1 VKRSFGVKELV
12 MAKHITLSRK
22 SLLGLKNLTAEEI
35 NLILDTTSGMAEV
48 MKRPIPRVP
57 ALNGKSIALLFYEP
71 STRTRTSFEMAAK
84 MLSAS
89 TTSMAM
95 SSSSAVKGETLIDTV
110 KNIEVMGIDAIV
122 IRHSASGAATLV
134 DENVKASIINA
145 GDGANE
151 HPSQG
156 LLDIYTMREK
166 KGPLKGKKVVIV
178 GDIAHSRVARS
189 NIWGLTK
196 LGAKVSVV
204 APPTL
209 MPSEIEKMGV
219 KASYDLDDEIRDADF
234 INVLRIQLERQQKG
248 LFPSIEEYIKLYGIT
263 AERLKKARSDVVI
276 LHPGPINRGVELSS
290 EVADGPF
297 NVILNQVTN
306 GVAVRMAIFFLL
318 LGGKKTI

>member
-1 VKRSFGVKELV
+1 
-12 MAKHITLSRK
+12 MAKNVTLSHK
-22 SLLGLKNLTAEEI
+22 SLLGLKTLTAEEI
-35 NLILDTTSGMAEV
+35 NVILDTALGMAEV
-48 MKRPIPRVP
+48 MKRPVPRVP
-57 ALNGKSIALLFYEP
+57 ALNGKSVALLFYEP

-95 SSSSAVKGETLIDTV
+95 STSSAVKGETLIDTA
-110 KNIEVMGIDAIV
+110 KNIEVMGMDAIV
-122 IRHSASGAATLV
+122 IRHSASGAPALV
-134 DENVKASIINA
+134 DENVKCSVINA
-145 GDGANE
+145 GDGFNE

-166 KGPLKGKKVVIV
+166 KGALKGKKVVIV

-209 MPSEIEKMGV
+209 MPAEIEKMGV
-219 KASYDLDDEIRDADF
+219 KASYDLDEEIRDADF

-248 LFPSIEEYIKLYGIT
+248 LFPSIEEYIKLFGIT
-263 AERLKKARSDVVI
+263 SERLKKCRSDVIVM
-276 LHPGPINRGVELSS
+276 HPGPINRGVEMSS
-290 EVADGPF
+290 EVADGPY
-297 NVILNQVTN
+297 NVILDQVAN
-306 GVAVRMAIFFLL
+306 GVAIRMAIFYLL
-318 LGGKKTI
+318 LGGKKK

>member
-1 VKRSFGVKELV
+1 
-12 MAKHITLSRK
+12 MAKNVSLNQK
-22 SLLGLKNLTAEEI
+22 SLLGLKQLSVEEI
-35 NLILDTTSGMAEV
+35 NLILDTATGMAEV

-89 TTSMAM
+89 TSSIAMAQ
-95 SSSSAVKGETLIDTV
+95 SSVVKGETLIDTV
-110 KNIEVMGIDAIV
+110 KNIEVMGTDAIV
-122 IRHSASGAATLV
+122 IRHSASGAPHLV
-134 DENVKASIINA
+134 DENVKIPVINA
-145 GDGANE
+145 GDGFNE

-178 GDIAHSRVARS
+178 GDISHSRVARS

-209 MPSEIEKMGV
+209 MPAEIEKMGV
-219 KASYDLDDEIRDADF
+219 KASFNLDEEIRDADF
-234 INVLRIQLERQQKG
+234 INVLRIQIERQQKG
-248 LFPSIEEYIKLYGIT
+248 LFPSIDEYVRFFGIT
-263 AERLKKARSDVVI
+263 SERLKKCRSDVIVM
-276 LHPGPINRGVELSS
+276 HPGPINRGVELSS
-290 EVADGPF
+290 EVADGPY
-297 NVILNQVTN
+297 NVILDQVTN
-306 GVAVRMAIFFLL
+306 GVAIRMAIFFLFL
-318 LGGKKTI
+318 GKKKISSASGPKAT

>member
-1 VKRSFGVKELV
+1 
-12 MAKHITLSRK
+12 MAKNVTLSHK
-22 SLLGLKNLTAEEI
+22 SLLGLKTLSAEEI
-35 NLILDTTSGMAEV
+35 NLILDTATGMAEV

-89 TTSMAM
+89 TTSMTM
-95 SSSSAVKGETLIDTV
+95 SASSAVKGETLIDTV

-122 IRHSASGAATLV
+122 IRHSASGAPSLV
-134 DENVKASIINA
+134 DENVKASVINA

-166 KGPLKGKKVVIV
+166 KGSLKGKKVVIV

-189 NIWGLTK
+189 DLWGLLK
-196 LGAKVSVV
+196 LGAKVSLVG
-204 APPTL
+204 PPTL
-209 MPSEIEKMGV
+209 MPAEIEKTGAKV
-219 KASYDLDDEIRDADF
+219 SYNLDEEIRDADF
-234 INVLRIQLERQQKG
+234 INVLRLQLERQQKG
-248 LFPSIEEYIKLYGIT
+248 LFPSIEEYIKFFGIT
-263 AERLKKARSDVVI
+263 AERLKKAKPDIVI
-276 LHPGPINRGVELSS
+276 MHPGPINRGVELSS

-297 NVILNQVTN
+297 NVILDQVAN
-306 GVAVRMAIFFLL
+306 GVAIRMAIFYLL
-318 LGGKKTI
+318 LGGQKK

>member
-1 VKRSFGVKELV
+1 
-12 MAKHITLSRK
+12 MAKNITLSHK
-22 SLLGLKNLTAEEI
+22 SLIGLKTLSAEEI
-35 NLILDTTSGMAEV
+35 NLILDTAAGMAEV

-122 IRHSASGAATLV
+122 IRHSASGAPHLV
-134 DENVKASIINA
+134 DENVKASVINA

-166 KGPLKGKKVVIV
+166 KGTLKGKKVVIV

-219 KASYDLDDEIRDADF
+219 KASYDLDEEIRDADF

-297 NVILNQVTN
+297 NVILDQVTN
-306 GVAVRMAIFFLL
+306 GVAIRMAIFYLL
-318 LGGKKTI
+318 LGGRKK

>member
-1 VKRSFGVKELV
+1 
-12 MAKHITLSRK
+12 MAKTSALSHK
-22 SLLGLKNLTAEEI
+22 SLLGLKNLSVEEI
-35 NLILDTTSGMAEV
+35 NLILDTASSMAEV
-48 MKRPIPRVP
+48 MKRPVPRVP

-89 TTSMAM
+89 TTSITM
-95 SSSSAVKGETLIDTV
+95 STSSVVKGETLIDTV
-110 KNIEVMGIDAIV
+110 KNIEVMGIDALV
-122 IRHSASGAATLV
+122 IRHSASGAPALV
-134 DENVKASIINA
+134 DENVKASVINA

-189 NIWGLTK
+189 NLWGLLK
-196 LGAKVSVV
+196 LGAKVSLVG
-204 APPTL
+204 PPTL
-209 MPSEIEKMGV
+209 IPAGIEQTGAKV
-219 KASYDLDDEIRDADF
+219 SYNLDEEIRDADF

-248 LFPSIEEYIKLYGIT
+248 LFPSVEEYHELFGIT
-263 AERLKKARSDVVI
+263 AERLKKAKPDIIVM
-276 LHPGPINRGVELSS
+276 HPGPINRGVEISS

-297 NVILNQVTN
+297 NVILDQVTN
-306 GVAVRMAIFFLL
+306 GVAIRMAIFYLI
-318 LGGKKTI
+318 LGKQKK

>member
-1 VKRSFGVKELV
+1 
-12 MAKHITLSRK
+12 MAKNVTLSHK
-22 SLLGLKNLTAEEI
+22 SLLGLKSLTAEEI
-35 NLILDTTSGMAEV
+35 NLILDTASSMAEV

-89 TTSMAM
+89 TMSMAM
-95 SSSSAVKGETLIDTV
+95 SSSSAVKGETLIDTA
-110 KNIEVMGIDAIV
+110 KNIEVMGMDAIV
-122 IRHSASGAATLV
+122 IRHSASGAPALV
-134 DENVKASIINA
+134 DENVKCSVINA

-166 KGPLKGKKVVIV
+166 KGSLKGKKVVIV

-189 NIWGLTK
+189 NIWGLLK
-196 LGAKVSVV
+196 LGAKVSLV

-209 MPSEIEKMGV
+209 MPAEIEKTGV
-219 KASYDLDDEIRDADF
+219 KVSYNLDEEIRDADF
-234 INVLRIQLERQQKG
+234 INVLRLQLERQQKG

-263 AERLKKARSDVVI
+263 QERLKKCRSDVIVM
-276 LHPGPINRGVELSS
+276 HPGPINRGVELSS
-290 EVADGPF
+290 EVADGPY
-297 NVILNQVTN
+297 NVILDQVAN
-306 GVAVRMAIFFLL
+306 GVAIRMAIFYLL
-318 LGGKKTI
+318 LGGKKK

>member
-1 VKRSFGVKELV
+1 

-35 NLILDTTSGMAEV
+35 NLILDTASGMAEV

-89 TTSMAM
+89 TTSMTM

-134 DENVKASIINA
+134 DDNVKASIINA
-145 GDGANE
+145 GDGSNE

-209 MPSEIEKMGV
+209 MPAEIEKMGV
-219 KASYDLDDEIRDADF
+219 KASYDLDEEIRDADF

-248 LFPSIEEYIKLYGIT
+248 LFPSIEEYVKLYGIT
-263 AERLKKARSDVVI
+263 AQRLKKARSDVI
-276 LHPGPINRGVELSS
+276 IMHPGPINRGVELSS

-297 NVILNQVTN
+297 NVILDQVTN

-318 LGGKKTI
+318 LGGKKAI

>member
-1 VKRSFGVKELV
+1 
-12 MAKHITLSRK
+12 MAKNVTLSHK
-22 SLLGLKNLTAEEI
+22 SLLGLKFLTAEEI
-35 NLILDTTSGMAEV
+35 NLILDTAVGMAEV

-95 SSSSAVKGETLIDTV
+95 SSSSAAKGETLIDTA

-122 IRHSASGAATLV
+122 IRHSASGAPALV
-134 DENVKASIINA
+134 DENVKCSVINA

-166 KGPLKGKKVVIV
+166 KGSLKGKKVVIV

-209 MPSEIEKMGV
+209 MPAEIEKMGV
-219 KASYDLDDEIRDADF
+219 KASYDLDEEIRDADF
-234 INVLRIQLERQQKG
+234 INVLRLQLERQQKG

-263 AERLKKARSDVVI
+263 SERLKKCRADVIVM
-276 LHPGPINRGVELSS
+276 HPGPINRGVELSS
-290 EVADGPF
+290 EVADGPY
-297 NVILNQVTN
+297 NVILDQVAN
-306 GVAVRMAIFFLL
+306 GVAIRMAIFFLL
-318 LGGKKTI
+318 LGGKKK

>member
-1 VKRSFGVKELV
+1 
-12 MAKHITLSRK
+12 MAKNVTLSHK
-22 SLLGLKNLTAEEI
+22 SLLGLKNLSVEEI
-35 NLILDTTSGMAEV
+35 NLILDTATGMAEV
-48 MKRPIPRVP
+48 MKRPVPRVP
-57 ALNGKSIALLFYEP
+57 ALNGKSVALLFYEP

-95 SSSSAVKGETLIDTV
+95 STSSAVKGETLIDTV
-110 KNIEVMGIDAIV
+110 RNIEVMGIDAIV
-122 IRHSASGAATLV
+122 IRHSASGAPVLV
-134 DENVKASIINA
+134 DENVKASVINA

-166 KGPLKGKKVVIV
+166 KGALKGKKIVIV

-209 MPSEIEKMGV
+209 MPAEIEKMGV
-219 KASYDLDDEIRDADF
+219 KASYDLDEEIRDADF
-234 INVLRIQLERQQKG
+234 INVLRIQMERQQKG
-248 LFPSIEEYIKLYGIT
+248 LFPSIEEYVKLYGIN
-263 AERLKKARSDVVI
+263 AERLKKAKPDVI
-276 LHPGPINRGVELSS
+276 IMHPGPINRGVELSS

-297 NVILNQVTN
+297 NVILDQVAN

-318 LGGKKTI
+318 LGGKKK

>member
-1 VKRSFGVKELV
+1 
-12 MAKHITLSRK
+12 MAKNVSLSQK
-22 SLLGLKNLTAEEI
+22 SLLGLKSLTAEEI
-35 NLILDTTSGMAEV
+35 NLILDTASGMAEV

-95 SSSSAVKGETLIDTV
+95 SSSSAAKGETLIDTA

-122 IRHSASGAATLV
+122 IRHSASGAPALV
-134 DENVKASIINA
+134 DENVKCSVINA

-166 KGPLKGKKVVIV
+166 KGSLKGKKVVIV

-209 MPSEIEKMGV
+209 MPAEIEKMGV
-219 KASYDLDDEIRDADF
+219 KASYDLDGEIRDADF

-263 AERLKKARSDVVI
+263 SERLKKCRSDVIVM
-276 LHPGPINRGVELSS
+276 HPGPINRGVELSS
-290 EVADGPF
+290 EVADGPY
-297 NVILNQVTN
+297 NVILDQVAN
-306 GVAVRMAIFFLL
+306 GVAIRMAIFFLL
-318 LGGKKTI
+318 LGGKKK

>member
-1 VKRSFGVKELV
+1 
-12 MAKHITLSRK
+12 MAKNVTLSHK
-22 SLLGLKNLTAEEI
+22 SLLGLKSLTAEEI
-35 NLILDTTSGMAEV
+35 NIILDTASGMAEV
-48 MKRPIPRVP
+48 MKRPVPRVP
-57 ALNGKSIALLFYEP
+57 ALNGKSVALLFYEP

-110 KNIEVMGIDAIV
+110 KNIEVMGMDAIV
-122 IRHSASGAATLV
+122 IRHSASGAPALV
-134 DENVKASIINA
+134 DENVKCSVINA

-189 NIWGLTK
+189 NIWGLIK

-209 MPSEIEKMGV
+209 MPAEIEKMGV
-219 KASYDLDDEIRDADF
+219 KASYDLDEEIRDADF

-248 LFPSIEEYIKLYGIT
+248 LFPSIEEYIKFFGIT
-263 AERLKKARSDVVI
+263 SERLKKCRSDVIVM
-276 LHPGPINRGVELSS
+276 HPGPINRGVELSS
-290 EVADGPF
+290 EVADGPY
-297 NVILNQVTN
+297 NVILDQVTN
-306 GVAVRMAIFFLL
+306 GVAIRMAIFFLL
-318 LGGKKTI
+318 LGGKKK

>member
-1 VKRSFGVKELV
+1 
-12 MAKHITLSRK
+12 MAKNVTLSHK
-22 SLLGLKNLTAEEI
+22 SLLGLKTLSAEEI
-35 NLILDTTSGMAEV
+35 NLILDTAAGMAEV

-57 ALNGKSIALLFYEP
+57 ALNGKSLALLFYEP
-71 STRTRTSFEMAAK
+71 STRTKTSFEMAAK

-95 SSSSAVKGETLIDTV
+95 SASSAVKGETLIDTV

-122 IRHSASGAATLV
+122 IRHSASGAPALV
-134 DENVKASIINA
+134 DENVKCSVINA

-166 KGPLKGKKVVIV
+166 KGTLKGKKVVIV

-189 NIWGLTK
+189 NLWGLLK
-196 LGAKVSVV
+196 LGAKVSLV

-209 MPSEIEKMGV
+209 MPPEIERTGAKV
-219 KASYDLDDEIRDADF
+219 SYDLDEEIRDADF

-248 LFPSIEEYIKLYGIT
+248 LFPSIEEYIKLFGIT
-263 AERLKKARSDVVI
+263 SERLKKARSDVI
-276 LHPGPINRGVELSS
+276 IMHPG
-290 EVADGPF
+290 
-297 NVILNQVTN
+297 
-306 GVAVRMAIFFLL
+306 
-318 LGGKKTI
+318 

>member
-1 VKRSFGVKELV
+1 
-12 MAKHITLSRK
+12 MAKNVTLSHK
-22 SLLGLKNLTAEEI
+22 SLIGLRTLSAEDI
-35 NLILDTTSGMAEV
+35 NLILDTAAGMAEV

-122 IRHSASGAATLV
+122 IRHSASGAPQLV
-134 DENVKASIINA
+134 DENVKASVVNA

-166 KGPLKGKKVVIV
+166 KGALKGKKVVIV

-219 KASYDLDDEIRDADF
+219 KASYDLDAEIRDADF

-297 NVILNQVTN
+297 NVILDQVTN
-306 GVAVRMAIFFLL
+306 GVAIRMAIFYLL
-318 LGGKKTI
+318 LGGRKK

>member
-1 VKRSFGVKELV
+1 
-12 MAKHITLSRK
+12 MAKNVTLSNK
-22 SLLGLKNLTAEEI
+22 SLLGLRTLSAEEI
-35 NLILDTTSGMAEV
+35 NLILDTATGMAEV

-95 SSSSAVKGETLIDTV
+95 STSSAVKGETLIDTV

-122 IRHSASGAATLV
+122 IRHSASGAPALV
-134 DENVKASIINA
+134 DENVKASVINA

-166 KGPLKGKKVVIV
+166 KGSLKGKKVVIV

-209 MPSEIEKMGV
+209 MPAEIEKMGV
-219 KASYDLDDEIRDADF
+219 KASYDLDEEIRDADF

-248 LFPSIEEYIKLYGIT
+248 LFPSIEEYIKFFGIT
-263 AERLKKARSDVVI
+263 AERLKKAKSDVVI
-276 LHPGPINRGVELSS
+276 MHPGPINRGVELSS

-297 NVILNQVTN
+297 NVILDQVAN
-306 GVAVRMAIFFLL
+306 GVAVRMAIFYLL
-318 LGGKKTI
+318 LGGQKK